1 MQRRPGIRVPF
12 VVLAT
17 VLFLIASFHS
27 TPSDTSI
34 PAPHEMP
41 TADADPP
48 QLRDIAHWMATGGSS
63 SAPSG
68 FHAFRPEDLDAAAGG
83 SGDRRPGLFEAG
95 SDTFR
100 RDSQRRFLNGMPYG
114 PAISLAAE
122 RHKVDGLLLAAMV
135 ATESG
140 FTPRAVSPRGALGLM
155 QVTPEIGE
163 AYGARDLFDP
173 YVNVDVGSRYL
184 HSLLKDFDGDLERA
198 LAAYNAGPA
207 AVARY
212 RGVPPYAETRSYVRE
227 VMERYAEYTR
237 KAERTSGIP
246 AVAAE
251 PRVLRLGS

>member
-12 VVLAT
+12 IVLAT
-17 VLFLIASFHS
+17 ILFLMVSLSS

-34 PAPHEMP
+34 PGPHDRP
-41 TADADPP
+41 TADADAP
-48 QLRDIAHWMATGGSS
+48 QSQDIAHWMATRGS

-68 FHAFRPEDLDAAAGG
+68 FHAFRAEDLDG
-83 SGDRRPGLFEAG
+83 SADRRPGLFQAG
-95 SDTFR
+95 PDA
-100 RDSQRRFLNGMPYG
+100 DSRRRFLNGLPYG
-114 PAISLAAE
+114 SALSLAAE

-135 ATESG
+135 AVESD
-140 FTPRAVSPRGALGLM
+140 FTPRAVSPRGACGLM

-163 AYGARDLFDP
+163 AYGAQDLFDP

-184 HSLLKDFDGDLERA
+184 GSLLKDFDGDLERA
-198 LAAYNAGPA
+198 LAAYNAGPG

-237 KAERTSGIP
+237 KADRTTVV
-246 AVAAE
+246 AVE
-251 PRVLRLGS
+251 SRVLRLGS

>member
-12 VVLAT
+12 VVIAT
-17 VLFLIASFHS
+17 ILFLLVSLSS
-27 TPSDTSI
+27 TPSD
-34 PAPHEMP
+34 PAISSPQDMP
-41 TADADPP
+41 TADADAPGL
-48 QLRDIAHWMATGGSS
+48 QDIAHWMATGGSS

-68 FHAFRPEDLDAAAGG
+68 FHAFRPEDLEG
-83 SGDRRPGLFEAG
+83 SGSRQHGLFEAG

-114 PAISLAAE
+114 SAISLAAE

-163 AYGARDLFDP
+163 AYGAQDLFDP

-246 AVAAE
+246 AMAAE

>member
-1 MQRRPGIRVPF
+1 MQRRPRIRARF
-12 VVLAT
+12 LVLAT
-17 VLFLIASFHS
+17 VLFLIVSFHS

-41 TADADPP
+41 AADADPP
-48 QLRDIAHWMATGGSS
+48 QLQDIAHWMATGGRS

-68 FHAFRPEDLDAAAGG
+68 FHVFRPEDLDAAG
-83 SGDRRPGLFEAG
+83 SGDRRQGLFEAG
-95 SDTFR
+95 AEDSR
-100 RDSQRRFLNGMPYG
+100 RDSQRRFLNGIPYG
-114 PAISLAAE
+114 SAISLAAE
-122 RHKVDGLLLAAMV
+122 RHKVDGLLVAAMV
-135 ATESG
+135 ATESD

-163 AYGARDLFDP
+163 AYGAQDLFDP

-237 KAERTSGIP
+237 KAERTS
-246 AVAAE
+246 AVAAAE